1 MQKLCDLSVY
11 AYIDEIKNVTNIDF
25 SENAIKIMEDR
36 YKEQNVE
43 MKYIRMNV
51 TDMSSF
57 QNDEFNLVID
67 KALLDAMLCGENAI
81 PIVQKMITEVCR
93 VLVQGG
99 IYIIISNGDEENRKM
114 FFDENIWDYKMLTIE
129 KTSKMIALDENP
141 KNFHYIY
148 ILTKK

>member
-1 MQKLCDLSVY
+1 
-11 AYIDEIKNVTNIDF
+11 
-25 SENAIKIMEDR
+25 MEDR

-99 IYIIISNGDEENRKM
+99 IYIIVSNGDEENRKM